1 MNTRFLLLTLALL
14 FPVQLYARDK
24 TDIMVMTNGDRLTCE
39 VKGLDAGVLYV
50 SFDYIDGTAFVNWSK
65 VARLESNQLF
75 VVKTEG
81 GTVGVGRSTTSA
93 VVMASIIVI
102 IADFVL
108 ARGLQIILGDGK

>member
-50 SFDYIDGTAFVNWSK
+50 SFDYI
-65 VARLESNQLF
+65 
-75 VVKTEG
+75 EG
-81 GTVGVGRSTTSA
+81 SA
-93 VVMASIIVI
+93 VGKQATVCRENGGRHSLHGDISNSRYSSRP
-102 IADFVL
+102 
-108 ARGLQIILGDGK
+108 ARKDSGPRCGKRRPSRSFPNRP